1 MCFYSVLD
9 TRKIT
14 RKEKQNEE
22 KNLKK
27 MKKPTENT
35 C

>member
-1 MCFYSVLD
+1 MCFYSALG
-9 TRKIT
+9 TGKIT

-35 C
+35 Y